1 VRVARALCAVRAC
14 DQAFRIAPTT
24 FALLLFETN
33 EREADVVLRRLHATL
48 AVRDASGLPLS
59 VLTARKQARKRD
71 VAVLQ
76 DAVHDALERA
86 RRAPGRLASA
96 A

>member
-1 VRVARALCAVRAC
+1 MRAGDLVY
-14 DQAFRIAPTT
+14 RIDTRT
-24 FALLLFETN
+24 FALLLPETT
-33 EREADVVLRRLHATL
+33 EAEADVVLRRLHATL
-48 AVRDASGLPLS
+48 AVRDASGQPLS
-59 VLTARKQARKRD
+59 VLTARKQARNRD